1 MMRIEED
8 QFGKMPIYQE
18 AYYGIASYRQR
29 RKKELAVDQKLIQ
42 AYGDIKQAAAFANF
56 KTGKLTEAEYLLL
69 EKSSQEMK
77 QGQFHQEVIVA
88 ATKQATAEEL
98 NQNINEI
105 LVNRSLELAG
115 KNKGDY
121 QAFPL
126 DSVNHNQASQTL
138 YTTGVI
144 LASRAY
150 QQQLAEKLHQFLLYL
165 NKLPELNTASLTE
178 LQKALHF
185 LQDASFETTF
195 IPTIQLNQSDPIWSA
210 IYLEKLNQAKKI
222 KLKFPAEQIVD
233 YTPLPYLAVL
243 AEVTEAVLNFLAT
256 QITSNI
262 GVMRELSQPFENIE
276 AHSYH
281 RLFAIH
287 ADFSEVLTNLINENL
302 LQTATDKIAKLDLV
316 SCLHQVNFLKSQI
329 SDLQDEIINQQRK
342 KSS

>member
-1 MMRIEED
+1 MMRMEED

-42 AYGDIKQAAAFANF
+42 VYGAIKQAAAFANF
-56 KTGKLTEAEYLLL
+56 KTGKLAAADYLLL
-69 EKSSQEMK
+69 EQSSQEMK
-77 QGQFHQEVIVA
+77 HGQFNQEVLVA
-88 ATKQATAEEL
+88 ATKQGTAEAL

-105 LVNRSLELAG
+105 LANRSLELAG
-115 KNKGDY
+115 KNKGAY
-121 QAFPL
+121 QDFPL
-126 DSVNHNQASQTL
+126 DQVNHNQASQML

-150 QQQLAEKLHQFLLYL
+150 QQQLAEKLHQFFIYV
-165 NKLPELNTASLTE
+165 NKLPEMNATTLAE

-185 LQDASFETTF
+185 LQDARFETTF
-195 IPTIQLNQSDPIWSA
+195 IPIIQLKQADPIWST
-210 IYLEKLNQAKKI
+210 IYLEKLNQVRKI

-233 YTPLPYLAVL
+233 YKLLPYLAVL
-243 AEVTEAVLNFLAT
+243 AEVTEAVLNFLT
-256 QITSNI
+256 THITSNI
-262 GVMRELSQPFENIE
+262 GVMRELSLPFENIE

-287 ADFSEVLTNLINENL
+287 DDFSQVLTTLISENL
-302 LQTATDKIAKLDLV
+302 FQTATDKIAKLDLI

-329 SDLQDEIINQQRK
+329 SDLQDEIIQQQQK